1 MPLTIDQIILLY
13 RIEGAARYG
22 REQVS
27 QQEHALQCGL
37 LAQEADAS
45 PELVTASLLHDMG
58 HLLVPADPELQDNR
72 HEDRVLPFL
81 RGSFPAA
88 VLDPIRLHVAA
99 KRYLCAIDPLY
110 HDALSPAS
118 RSSLALQG
126 GPMGE
131 REREAFLCEPHAL
144 DAVVLRQWDDQAKS
158 PTRPTPGWE
167 HFRALLQ
174 AVRLRPV
181 AALLS

>member
-1 MPLTIDQIILLY
+1 
-13 RIEGAARYG
+13 
-22 REQVS
+22 VS

-45 PELVTASLLHDMG
+45 PDLVAAALLHDLG
-58 HLLVPADPELQDNR
+58 NLLVPADPELQDNR
-72 HEDRVLPFL
+72 HEVRALPFL
-81 RGSFPAA
+81 RGMFPAA

-99 KRYLCAIDPLY
+99 KRYLCAVDPSY
-110 HDALSPAS
+110 QDTLSPAS

-126 GPMGE
+126 GPLGQK
-131 REREAFLCEPHAL
+131 EAKDFLREPHAL
-144 DAVVLRQWDDQAKS
+144 DAVALRQWDDLAKS

-167 HFRALLQ
+167 HFRAVLQ

>member
-1 MPLTIDQIILLY
+1 MPLTVDQIILLY
-13 RIEGAARYG
+13 RIEGAARHG
-22 REQVS
+22 REPVS

-45 PELVTASLLHDMG
+45 PDLVAAALLHDLG
-58 HLLVPADPELQDNR
+58 NLLVPADPELQDNR
-72 HEDRVLPFL
+72 HEVRVLPFL
-81 RGSFPAA
+81 RGMFPAA

-99 KRYLCAIDPLY
+99 KRYLCAVDPGY
-110 HDALSPAS
+110 QDTLSPAS

-126 GPMGE
+126 GPLGQK
-131 REREAFLCEPHAL
+131 EAKDFLREPHAL
-144 DAVVLRQWDDQAKS
+144 DAVALRQWDDLAKS

-167 HFRALLQ
+167 HFRAVLQ